1 MEFPEKLMAYGARTG
16 RMFLILL
23 ALAWPGALP
32 GHAQQQTRPPAQ
44 PTAKQAAPAATAV
57 VQTETVQA
65 EKGQTAPGA
74 QIQPVPPGTTPVMAQ
89 WAGLEVSAIEFK
101 GVSLDR
107 LAPLP
112 SQLPQQPH
120 TSLDAQNVCE
130 SLRRLFATGLYKSIV
145 VEGVRHGQ
153 QVTLIFSGEPTTFL
167 GRVTVHG
174 IKNTTL
180 HNRIAYAPGLVAGA
194 EFDNAKLTDASG
206 DLMQALEQNGFYQ
219 GKVFE
224 STRQDK
230 ANALTDVDFFIE
242 LGKQARV
249 GDVKVDGDSGMTL
262 KTFRHKAK
270 LRAGEKVTRDTVSR
284 ALGGLRK
291 NYQKTDH
298 LEAELKLESQKYE
311 PPVNH
316 LNYQFLANQNAVVKI
331 TVDGVDLS
339 DSKIRNL
346 VPVYQEGDIDE
357 DLLNEGN
364 KRIHDYYQRQGYF
377 NVQVTHTRTTTP
389 QLAMITYH
397 VKLGIRSEVVSVT
410 VTGNHYFTSDILL
423 PRLGVHVKSLF
434 ERHGIYSEALTEADA
449 QTIEALYQMN
459 GFTDV
464 NVTPQTKM
472 NYTMVHHKRVGLL
485 RVNYKVDEGKQHT
498 FGTITIAGNQKVAT
512 GILEPLLATH
522 PHQPYNPNEVV
533 NDRDALLTYY
543 LAHGFDH
550 AQVQVQQT
558 ADGQHPDEMDVALQ
572 IAEGD
577 QTFVRQVLLS
587 GLHYTKKSTVEP
599 EILVKAGQPLDR
611 TALRNTERNL
621 YNLTL
626 FNEVHTAVENPNGD
640 EPEKNVLLQFTE
652 AKRWNV
658 TYGFGLQAQTGTP
671 STSCPSP
678 ATLIQLGLNPNTYE
692 NGGCSPNGKFGVSPV
707 VEFDVS
713 RINLRGTDQSV
724 SLQTKYGTLEQLFE
738 LSYNHPHLFR
748 HSGLSYS
755 FGGGYSNAQDVVTYT
770 ASRLEGNFRV
780 TQVLDRANTL
790 IYQFTYR
797 RVKVDTS
804 SVQVAPNLI
813 PLLSEPVRVGGPE
826 FTWLH
831 DTRRPEPLNAEHGW
845 YNSVQEFFS
854 DNAFASQANFN
865 RFTWTNSNYYTF
877 GAKKYTIARNTVFGF
892 ERAFGQGQYEE
903 IPLPERLY
911 AGGAQSLRGF
921 GLNEAGPRDSL
932 TGFPIGGAGM
942 FVNQTELR
950 LPPPHLPYLGTS
962 LSFVLFHDMG
972 NVFNNSSDIWPSFL
986 RVKQPDSQNCRDDSL
1001 ADQEKVTR
1009 SSSTNRT
1016 GTCSFNDFSHAV
1028 GVGLR
1033 YHTPIGPLRLDFSYN
1048 LNPPI
1053 YPIEYT
1059 YSTCTGSNGSP
1070 TNICPSVGQAPH
1082 FNVFFS
1088 IGQAF

>member
-1 MEFPEKLMAYGARTG
+1 MDFCKTLMAHGMRKQLAR
-16 RMFLILL
+16 MVLL
-23 ALAWPGALP
+23 VLACALP
-32 GHAQQQTRPPAQ
+32 GVGQTTKPAAPAQTTRPQ
-44 PTAKQAAPAATAV
+44 VPTAKRASTAAGPAVSATVARHV
-57 VQTETVQA
+57 NARVE
-65 EKGQTAPGA
+65 
-74 QIQPVPPGTTPVMAQ
+74 PVPAGTTPKLAQ
-89 WAGLEVSAIEFK
+89 WAGLEVSGIEFQ
-101 GVSLDR
+101 GVSPKR

-112 SQLPQQPH
+112 SQLPQQAH
-120 TSLDAQNVCE
+120 TKLNPIHVQA
-130 SLRRLFATGLYKSIV
+130 SLRRLFATGLYRDIV
-145 VEGVRHGQ
+145 VEGVRHGN
-153 QVTLIFSGEPTTFL
+153 QVTLIFDGKPTTFL
-167 GRVTVHG
+167 GQVKVHG
-174 IKNTTL
+174 IKNMTL
-180 HNRIAYAPGLVAGA
+180 HNRIAYAPGLIPGTA
-194 EFDNAKLTDASG
+194 FDQAKLQDASG
-206 DLMQALEQNGFYQ
+206 DLKQALQQNGFYE

-224 STRQDK
+224 RTTPPD
-230 ANALTDVDFFIE
+230 ANALTNVDFYIE
-242 LGKQARV
+242 LGKRARV
-249 GDVKVDGDSGMTL
+249 DEVKVEGDSGMSH
-262 KTFRHKAK
+262 KTFEHKAK
-270 LRAGEKVTRDTVSR
+270 LHKGEKVTRDTVSR

-291 NYQKTDH
+291 HYQKTGH
-298 LEAELKLESQKYE
+298 LEAELKLESKKYV

-316 LNYQFLANQNAVVKI
+316 LNYHFLANQNAVVKI
-331 TVDGVDLS
+331 KVDGVSLS
-339 DSKIRNL
+339 DGKIRNL

-357 DLLNEGN
+357 DLLNEGS
-364 KRIHDYYQRQGYF
+364 KRIHDYYQRKGYF
-377 NVQVTHTRTTTP
+377 NVKVTHTRTIGQKLTT
-389 QLAMITYH
+389 IVYH
-397 VKLGIRSEVVSVT
+397 VKLGPRSEVASVT
-410 VTGNHYFTSDILL
+410 ISGNHYFSNEVLE

-464 NVTPQTKM
+464 NVTPQTSVT
-472 NYTMVHHKRVGLL
+472 YREVHHKKIGQLH
-485 RVNYKVDEGKQHT
+485 VNYKVKEGKQHT
-498 FGTITIAGNQKVAT
+498 FGTIMIAGNQKVSLKT
-512 GILEPLLATH
+512 LEPLLATH
-522 PHQPYNPNEVV
+522 SHQPYNPNEVV

-550 AQVQVQQT
+550 AQVRVKQT
-558 ADGQHPDEMDVALQ
+558 PDGTHPDEMDVALDVT
-572 IAEGD
+572 EGS
-577 QTFVRQVLLS
+577 QTFVRQVLVT
-587 GLHYTKKSTVEP
+587 GLHYTKRDTVQP
-599 EILVKAGQPLDR
+599 EILVKAGQPLNQ

-626 FNEVHTAVENPNGD
+626 FNEVHTSVENPQGD
-640 EPEKNVLLQFTE
+640 EPEKNVMVQFTE

-678 ATLIQLGLNPNTYE
+678 ATLIQLGLNPNTY
-692 NGGCSPNGKFGVSPV
+692 NSGGCSPNGKFGVSPV

-713 RINLRGTDQSV
+713 RINLFGTDQSV
-724 SLQTKYGTLEQLFE
+724 SLQTKYGTLEQIFE
-738 LSYNHPHLFR
+738 LSYNHPHLFG
-748 HSGLSYS
+748 HSGWSYS

-780 TQVLDRANTL
+780 TQNMNRVNTM

-797 RVKVDTS
+797 RVKVDAN

-831 DTRRPEPLNAEHGW
+831 DTRRPEPLNAQHGW
-845 YNSVQEFFS
+845 YNSVQEFMS
-854 DNAFASQANFN
+854 DNIFASQANFN
-865 RFTWTNSNYYTF
+865 RFEWTNSSYYTF

-892 ERAFGQGQYEE
+892 ERAFGQGQYEQ

-932 TGFPIGGAGM
+932 TGFPIGGAGL

-950 LPPPHLPYLGTS
+950 LPPPHLPYVGTS

-972 NVFNNSSDIWPSFL
+972 NVFNNSSDIWPSFF
-986 RVKQPDSQNCRDDSL
+986 RVRQPDSQNCRDDSL
-1001 ADQEKVTR
+1001 AVQEKVTR
-1009 SSSTNRT
+1009 HSSTNPT

-1028 GVGLR
+1028 GLGLR

-1059 YSTCTGSNGSP
+1059 YSTCTGANGTP